1 MGPLLLLQLLATAAA
16 TAAATATATATA
28 GVPEL
33 RLVGDPAGDFSLQ
46 LGGVRFA
53 TAAPLTVQCVPGEM
67 RHFQPLPSRFPKRN

>member
-1 MGPLLLLQLLATAAA
+1 MGPLLLLQLLATA
-16 TAAATATATATA
+16 TATA
-28 GVPEL
+28 GAPEL

-53 TAAPLTVQCVPGEM
+53 TAAPLTVQCVSGEM